1 MKKSLGVFP
10 VERVLYNGKEES
22 CFGEAGYNEKRA
34 VVATAL
40 NPLKTNHYHMSC
52 VARMLV
58 LSDMITS
65 AGGKKFGQDRYFCY
79 FCINLIHESCP
90 AS

>member
-58 LSDMITS
+58 LSDIITS
-65 AGGKKFGQDRYFCY
+65 AGGKSSMKTDIFATF
-79 FCINLIHESCP
+79 
-90 AS
+90 A